1 MPAIGNLSF
10 PRGSGKRNGVV
21 VIPKPKTRCY
31 LLDAIQGVCR
41 ENSDIN
47 HLPFSSKNPAQSH
60 YPKARS
66 SIINYG
72 PAVRGDVLLLI
83 AFPPNSGKSSL
94 LRLHGGLVSV
104 EMHVRLARAC
114 LDGIT

>member
-1 MPAIGNLSF
+1 MPAIGNVSF

-47 HLPFSSKNPAQSH
+47 HLSFSKNPAQSH
-60 YPKARS
+60 YRKARS
-66 SIINYG
+66 SIINYR
-72 PAVRGDVLLLI
+72 PAVRGDILI
-83 AFPPNSGKSSL
+83 ASPPNPGKSSL
-94 LRLHGGLVSV
+94 LRLHGGPVSV
-104 EMHVRLARAC
+104 EMHVGLARAC
-114 LDGIT
+114 LDGT